1 MNQIRRSIPL
11 SAHIVQP
18 FLTNLEAGAPG
29 NLDRVTGDPG
39 AITGT
44 TTPPDMKNRTAFKKA
59 PVCLSDGATR
69 Q

>member
-18 FLTNLEAGAPG
+18 FLTNLEAGPPG
-29 NLDRVTGDPG
+29 NLDRVTGDPDG
-39 AITGT
+39 ITGI
-44 TTPPDMKNRTAFKKA
+44 TTPPDTKNRTPFRKA
-59 PVCLSDGATR
+59 PVCRSDGAIR